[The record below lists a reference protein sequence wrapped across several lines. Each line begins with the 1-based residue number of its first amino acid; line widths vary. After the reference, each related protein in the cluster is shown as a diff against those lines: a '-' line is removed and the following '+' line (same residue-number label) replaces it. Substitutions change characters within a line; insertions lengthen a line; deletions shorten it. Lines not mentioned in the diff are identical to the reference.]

1 MGRQNSSTWS
11 SGISLNRAF
20 PLDEEVTMAAPAR
33 DILNRV
39 AQDLGLSEDD
49 LLRQGLRCFLE
60 QQLRKA
66 NTDMFEI
73 CGRYGVKNVNEME
86 LRYKDGSLKES
97 ESWTDLQKLDHLEYK
112 RDQLLNLLEAI
123 IS

>member
-1 MGRQNSSTWS
+1 
-11 SGISLNRAF
+11 
-20 PLDEEVTMAAPAR
+20 MAAPAR

-60 QQLRKA
+60 QQLRKT
-66 NTDMFEI
+66 NTDIFEI

-97 ESWTDLQKLDHLEYK
+97 ESWTDLQKLDHLEFK
-112 RDQLLNLLEAI
+112 RDQLLNLLEV